1 VYKKK
6 YMYMM
11 SLKSLYL
18 CYLRHIVEK
27 IIRIWSACLTGA
39 LGVVDTE
46 KGTDLKDD
54 TPSVHHADGVS
65 FFSRQIFF
73 FFRVR
78 TSRFKERVAK
88 TLLRFSQLRAIGHR
102 DSRVTPSSRIGRTI
116 WMLHETTGGQ
126 QRENTFTTNARLHT
140 THAHAHLFTRR
151 EKHCSKN

>member
-1 VYKKK
+1 
-6 YMYMM
+6 M

-39 LGVVDTE
+39 LGIVDTE

-65 FFSRQIFF
+65 FFSRRIFF

-78 TSRFKERVAK
+78 TSRSRERVAMVAK
-88 TLLRFSQLRAIGHR
+88 ILLRFSQLWAIGHR

-126 QRENTFTTNARLHT
+126 QRENTLTTRDYTRH
-140 THAHAHLFTRR
+140 THAHSHG
-151 EKHCSKN
+151 EKNTARKIKISIH

>member
-1 VYKKK
+1 
-6 YMYMM
+6 MYMM
-11 SLKSLYL
+11 SLKLLYL

-73 FFRVR
+73 FRVR
-78 TSRFKERVAK
+78 TSRSRERVAMVVK
-88 TLLRFSQLRAIGHR
+88 ILLRVSQLRAT
-102 DSRVTPSSRIGRTI
+102 RVTP
-116 WMLHETTGGQ
+116 
-126 QRENTFTTNARLHT
+126 F
-140 THAHAHLFTRR
+140 F
-151 EKHCSKN
+151 

>member
-1 VYKKK
+1 
-6 YMYMM
+6 M

-73 FFRVR
+73 FLELGR
-78 TSRFKERVAK
+78 
-88 TLLRFSQLRAIGHR
+88 R
-102 DSRVTPSSRIGRTI
+102 DSKKELRKPCYVSRNCELLAIAT
-116 WMLHETTGGQ
+116 
-126 QRENTFTTNARLHT
+126 RE
-140 THAHAHLFTRR
+140 
-151 EKHCSKN
+151 